1 MILTRPDGTRLYY
14 ETHGSGQPLICFGG
28 LIAPL
33 GLTRDKLLPL
43 LGDAFQLIL
52 VSYRG
57 HEDTEFSGSFT
68 LNDLLDDAVAV
79 LDTLGIEQTDVFGDA
94 FGSTLAALLAV
105 TYPQRVRRVVAC
117 SIAAAPDPR
126 LRWRIQGWYKLMKY
140 ANFELLM
147 DAVIPDLF
155 GRKFL
160 VEQRQHVLP
169 MTRRWVA
176 RKQRDDLLQL
186 FDASIRHRGGDVSAL
201 KQPLL
206 ILQGSDDLI
215 IPPEHGRALKAL
227 LPHAEYVELESG
239 HAVMEEVAEPIARE
253 LRRFLLAT

>member
-1 MILTRPDGTRLYY
+1 MMFSRPDGTQLHY
-14 ETHGSGQPLICFGG
+14 ETHGTGLPLICFGG
-28 LIAPL
+28 LIAPVS
-33 GLTRDKLLPL
+33 LTREKLLPL
-43 LGDAFQLIL
+43 LGDAFQLVL

-57 HEDTEFSGSFT
+57 HEDTVFKAPFT

-79 LDTLGIEQTDVFGDA
+79 LDALNIQQADVFGDA
-94 FGSTLAALLAV
+94 FGATLGALLAV
-105 TYPQRVRRVVAC
+105 TYPEKVRRVAVC

-140 ANFELLM
+140 ASFELLM

-160 VEQRQHVLP
+160 AEHRQHVVA
-169 MTRRWVA
+169 MTQRWVE
-176 RKQRDDLLQL
+176 RKKQADLLQL
-186 FDASIRHRGGDVSAL
+186 FDASIRHRGGDVSSL

-206 ILQGSDDLI
+206 IMQGNDDLI
-215 IPPEHGRALKAL
+215 IPPEHGRAFKAL

-253 LRRFLLAT
+253 LRRFLLN